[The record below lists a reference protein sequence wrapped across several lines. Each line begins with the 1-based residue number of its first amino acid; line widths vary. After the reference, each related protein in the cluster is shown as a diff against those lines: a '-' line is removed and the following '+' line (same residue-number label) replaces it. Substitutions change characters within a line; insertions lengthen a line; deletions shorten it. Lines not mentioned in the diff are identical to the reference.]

1 MTRRKRGR
9 RGVAL
14 LAAALALGCSEPEAT
29 AEPTIRPVR
38 WAAVSYA
45 GAGSSRS
52 FTGTAETAS
61 ALSLSFRSGGLVTA
75 RNVRVGQAVARGELL
90 AQLDNVSARLNYEQA
105 VASLNSAESQMN
117 TARLALDRTE
127 TLFENGTAAL
137 SDYES
142 ARNSFLT
149 AEASFQSAQR
159 SVEIAEEQIRYGFI
173 YAPESGV
180 IARVDMELGE
190 NVAAGQVVAVLNAG
204 NAMEISLGLPESVI
218 TRVREGMSVG
228 VEISAIPGTPF
239 TGRVT
244 EVAPSADA
252 NTSTYPVRVVVE
264 NESDEIR
271 SGMAARVIFEFGE
284 EGVSSE
290 TLVVPASA
298 VGQDGEGR
306 FVFVVRGSPGEVGS
320 VEKRHVAIG
329 RMTREGFEIL
339 DGLSPGDKVATA
351 GLQNLLDGQAVRLG
365 AG

>member
-1 MTRRKRGR
+1 MRRLGWGARVVWI
-9 RGVAL
+9 VA
-14 LAAALALGCSEPEAT
+14 AGLALGCSESGAPVVEAV
-29 AEPTIRPVR
+29 RPVR
-38 WAAVSYA
+38 WASVGYA
-45 GAGSSRS
+45 GAGSSRA

-75 RNVRVGQAVARGELL
+75 RNVRVGQVVARGDLL

-149 AEASFQSAQR
+149 AQASFQSAQR
-159 SVEIAEEQIRYGFI
+159 SVEIAEEQIRYGYI

-180 IARVDMELGE
+180 IASVNMELGE
-190 NVAAGQVVAVLNAG
+190 NVSPGQVVAVLNAG

-228 VEISAIPGTPF
+228 VEISAIPGRPF

-264 NESDEIR
+264 NESDAIR
-271 SGMAARVIFEFGE
+271 SGMAARVVFELGD
-284 EGVSSE
+284 EGAGSE

-298 VGQDGEGR
+298 VGEDGEGR
-306 FVFVVRGSPGEVGS
+306 FVFVVTGAPGEVGA
-320 VEKRHVAIG
+320 VDKRHVSIG
-329 RMTREGFEIL
+329 RMTTEGFEVL
-339 DGLSPGDKVATA
+339 DGLSAGEKVATA

-365 AG
+365 AS